1 MSPILSERKKIDD
14 REVVELGYDNKVLM
28 NLSAINFY
36 LPQLMML

>member
-14 REVVELGYDNKVLM
+14 REVGELGYDNKVLM
-28 NLSAINFY
+28 NLSAKIFY